1 MKSKLLTKVVFFIT
15 LAFSSNICMADDNS
29 HDVFRLT
36 QLNTAQD
43 MWTITGLLQNEQDES
58 YGFTFNI
65 QHNGSAY
72 HVFAAIMDINQK
84 KELWHQE
91 ENGVLSTS
99 DQPLEKLGHFFWKYS
114 NINSSLIIGYDDTKQ
129 QVFNLKLD
137 LLEPTVVTKN
147 AKLTPDIKIQQYWSG
162 QINGH
167 IHINDKEQFVTSREM
182 WLQQIWQ
189 NQSASHPKA
198 FQELMCKFQDG
209 SSLFAL
215 QIPEKN
221 ALKANIAGHFN
232 AQGDK
237 QTISQFINLYPS
249 REKNYDVILNESK
262 NILHLQSLYQSK
274 NFQALFGYIPHATT
288 HGFCLYQN
296 NPWDVLMPFTVVP
309 KLHFES
315 ASENIFQKTLEL
327 GKKNFKMPV
336 NLRNKLTS

>member
-1 MKSKLLTKVVFFIT
+1 MKAKFLLKLIFCIT
-15 LAFSSNICMADDNS
+15 LVFTTCCCVADDNLPS
-29 HDVFRLT
+29 PFLLN
-36 QLNTAQD
+36 QLNTSQD

-65 QHNGSAY
+65 QRNGPAY
-72 HVFAAIMDINQK
+72 HVFAAIMDIHQK

-91 ENGVLSTS
+91 ENGILATS
-99 DQPLEKLGHFFWKYS
+99 DQPVEKLGHFFWKYS
-114 NINSSLIIGYDDTKQ
+114 NINSSLIVGYEDNKQ

-137 LLEPTVVTKN
+137 LLEPTVVTKT
-147 AKLTPDIKIQQYWSG
+147 AKLTPDMKIQQFWSG

-167 IHINDKEQFVTSREM
+167 VNINEKEQFVTSREM

-189 NQSASHPKA
+189 HQSGHHPKM

-249 REKNYDVILNESK
+249 QEKNYNVILKDSK
-262 NILHLQSLYQSK
+262 KVLHLQSLYQTK
-274 NFQALFGYIPHATT
+274 NYQALFGYIPHATM
-288 HGFCLYQN
+288 HGFCLYQS
-296 NPWDVLMPFTVVP
+296 NPWDALIPQNRP
-309 KLHFES
+309 HKPRFES
-315 ASENIFQKTLEL
+315 KHENILQKTFAL
-327 GKKNFKMPV
+327 GKKNFKMPI
-336 NLRNKLTS
+336 NLKNKSTS

>member
-1 MKSKLLTKVVFFIT
+1 MKAKFLFKLVFFVS
-15 LAFSSNICMADDNS
+15 LAFSTCNCMADDNS
-29 HDVFRLT
+29 SSPFFLNP
-36 QLNTAQD
+36 LNTSQD
-43 MWTITGLLQNEQDES
+43 MWTVTGLLQNEQDES

-65 QHNGSAY
+65 QRNGSAY
-72 HVFAAIMDINQK
+72 HVFAAIMDIHQK

-91 ENGVLSTS
+91 ETGLLTPS
-99 DQPLEKLGHFFWKYS
+99 DQPVEKLGHFFWKYS
-114 NINSSLIIGYDDTKQ
+114 NINSSLIIGYDDNKQ

-137 LLEPTVVTKN
+137 LLEPTVVTKT
-147 AKLTPDIKIQQYWSG
+147 AKLTPEIKMQQFWSG

-167 IHINDKEQFVTSREM
+167 VNINENEQFVTSREM
-182 WLQQIWQ
+182 WLQQVWQ
-189 NQSASHPKA
+189 NQSGHHPKT

-249 REKNYDVILNESK
+249 QEKNYDVILKDSK
-262 NILHLQSLYQSK
+262 KVLHLQSLYQTK
-274 NFQALFGYIPHATT
+274 NYQALFGYIPHATT
-288 HGFCLYQN
+288 HGFCLYQS
-296 NPWDVLMPFTVVP
+296 NPWDVLTPPNSVP

-315 ASENIFQKTLEL
+315 EPENILQKTLAL
-327 GKKNFKMPV
+327 GKKNFKMPI
-336 NLRNKLTS
+336 NLKNKSTS